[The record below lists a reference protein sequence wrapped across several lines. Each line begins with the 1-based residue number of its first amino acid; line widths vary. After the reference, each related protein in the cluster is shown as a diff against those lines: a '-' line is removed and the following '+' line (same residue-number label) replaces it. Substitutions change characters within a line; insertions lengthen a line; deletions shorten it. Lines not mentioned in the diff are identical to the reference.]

1 MTSFLRQRGEGLVAM
16 TWHTTAD
23 QTPITMN
30 HRNPRSGD
38 WGTQADAG
46 PGAMAALEDEPV
58 AAVEDEPVA
67 EPKAEPKAKANGQ
80 GGARRRSRSL

>member
-1 MTSFLRQRGEGLVAM
+1 MAM

-46 PGAMAALEDEPV
+46 PGAMAA
-58 AAVEDEPVA
+58 VEDEPVA

-80 GGARRRSRSL
+80 GGARPRSRSL